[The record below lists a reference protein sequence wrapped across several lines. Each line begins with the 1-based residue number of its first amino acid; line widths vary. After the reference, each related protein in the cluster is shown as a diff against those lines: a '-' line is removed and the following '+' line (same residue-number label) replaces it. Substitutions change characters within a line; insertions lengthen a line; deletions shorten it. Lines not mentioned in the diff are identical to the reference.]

1 MKFIFTLILFI
12 ATNSF
17 ALLGYGTK
25 DVSGTSYILTNLGDV
40 KRAAAK
46 KVYLLPFASSAEIE
60 KEYKSK
66 WGAVFLSLLE
76 EHRGKICKNFDQ
88 QKKERINGLEP
99 RFKNEYRVD
108 CISEKNQL
116 AETKG
121 KVDPKYLA
129 LMKER
134 ELLTS
139 KLTKLSD
146 EYEVLMKLA
155 QQIAEEKEVEIFDRE
170 FSKIKV
176 IEEHHEDGY
185 QRVFIN
191 NSKLGLSS
199 TYEASLFF
207 NVRPMVD
214 DRLIQDNFVPKY
226 MGKGYDYGKKRVYI
240 FPPNS
245 KIRSDIKS
253 YSGYEFESSLFRDE
267 ARLDSYIKSD
277 PDVKTC
283 TAVLAGTYSLFKSR
297 IKREVPCITG
307 WEIDKSRVRFGG
319 LNIDESTG
327 RLNSFEPDAFK
338 KFAIEEVKEND
349 SRLKAI
355 KKISQEIKQVKASI
369 VSVDK
374 KLQPITFKNE
384 KLIALTKEEKEKLN
398 ICQKSVQRRVNLES
412 LSCPKGNDKKLI
424 TALNNFLYKVE
435 NSYQIYLDKFD
446 GDDSRVWEKF
456 VKDSATQET
465 STNVNGEFVF
475 KDADEDSMIY
485 SDFKFKDDLATA
497 SRYWLVKVPKDSNY
511 IELHD
516 ENTSA
521 FVKDIFSS
529 AEYEEDISGRKARRI
544 NNWYESILNGVDI
557 RK

>member
-1 MKFIFTLILFI
+1 
-12 ATNSF
+12 
-17 ALLGYGTK
+17 
-25 DVSGTSYILTNLGDV
+25 
-40 KRAAAK
+40 
-46 KVYLLPFASSAEIE
+46 
-60 KEYKSK
+60 
-66 WGAVFLSLLE
+66 
-76 EHRGKICKNFDQ
+76 
-88 QKKERINGLEP
+88 
-99 RFKNEYRVD
+99 
-108 CISEKNQL
+108 
-116 AETKG
+116 
-121 KVDPKYLA
+121 
-129 LMKER
+129 
-134 ELLTS
+134 
-139 KLTKLSD
+139 
-146 EYEVLMKLA
+146 
-155 QQIAEEKEVEIFDRE
+155 
-170 FSKIKV
+170 
-176 IEEHHEDGY
+176 
-185 QRVFIN
+185 
-191 NSKLGLSS
+191 
-199 TYEASLFF
+199 
-207 NVRPMVD
+207 
-214 DRLIQDNFVPKY
+214 VPKY

-267 ARLDSYIKSD
+267 ARLDSYIKSN